1 MIRWLKRLVFLLSI
15 TESRGIARRYFVVNG
30 FDGALTM
37 LGLLTG
43 FYASGGVTPTV
54 AVSACLGAA
63 LALAAS
69 GVSGAYLSEAA
80 ERRKALRELEAAMVA
95 RLHDSAHGEAARQVP
110 LLIALVNGL
119 APLLTS
125 LLITLP
131 LWLADAQFALPADP
145 LVMAIG
151 IALGVIFLL
160 GAFLGRISHTFWL
173 SSGLRAVSIALA
185 TGALILVIR

>member
-37 LGLLTG
+37 LGLLIG
-43 FYASGGVTPTV
+43 FYAGGGVTPTL

-95 RLHDSAHGEAARQVP
+95 RLHESAHGEAARQVP
-110 LLIALVNGL
+110 LMIALVNGL

-125 LLITLP
+125 LVITVP
-131 LWLADAQFALPADP
+131 LWLADAQIALPADP

-151 IALGVIFLL
+151 IAFAVIFLL
-160 GAFLGRISHTFWL
+160 GAFLGRISHTLWL
-173 SSGLRAVSIALA
+173 WSGLRAVLIALA
-185 TGALILVIR
+185 TGALILALR